1 MTEPVSMSKE
11 DWNAAYDAF
20 GELELFLASLK
31 EEKRLLSQRISSLER
46 SRRVLD
52 EALDT
57 YFYDRSDK
65 AVPSKG

>member
-11 DWNAAYDAF
+11 EWNAAYDAF
-20 GELELFLASLK
+20 GELELILASLK
-31 EEKRLLSQRISSLER
+31 EEKRLVSQRISSLER